1 MSITRLFWIT
11 GGIEQSS
18 LQITRPCQITS
29 AGMAHTKKKSSP
41 KYWWSSPG
49 HPKLQLTQQCKNTV
63 PILCLFFGSIMKQVP
78 VSPWTLTRSEN
89 LWSCTPIYHTSLD
102 LSSAPCLATHV
113 SHFFYPTVSQTY
125 HLLISELIWTL
136 PPAQK
141 YSVTYIIILG
151 LLPEKSSWTILP
163 SIVLLLNRHFHLLDP
178 KYD

>member
-29 AGMAHTKKKSSP
+29 AGMAHTKRKSSP

-78 VSPWTLTRSEN
+78 VSPWTLIHSEN
-89 LWSCTPIYHTSLD
+89 LWSCSPIYHTSLD

-113 SHFFYPTVSQTY
+113 SHFFYPTVSQNLPPS
-125 HLLISELIWTL
+125 HIWTHL
-136 PPAQK
+136 NSATSSEILCNIYNHLGSPAWE
-141 YSVTYIIILG
+141 VF
-151 LLPEKSSWTILP
+151 
-163 SIVLLLNRHFHLLDP
+163 LNHTS
-178 KYD
+178 